1 MIKTLL
7 VALVVIVPVALLS
20 AGLVLWRSEALL
32 EEKEPKIG
40 NAPAPEPKVFSF
52 AVLAFGIIAGL
63 LITVLLNWMS
73 GRWPETGA
81 TNFSWIST
89 GAAVML
95 SVAVVFVRP
104 LANMGGIPEC
114 IALHALWGIGYG
126 WILPAVVNGAA

>member
-7 VALVVIVPVALLS
+7 MALIVIVPVALLS
-20 AGLVLWRSEALL
+20 AGLILWCPEALL
-32 EEKEPKIG
+32 EENEPKTG
-40 NAPAPEPKVFSF
+40 NSPVPEPKVFSF

-73 GRWPETGA
+73 SRWPDTGA
-81 TNFSWIST
+81 TSFTWIAT
-89 GAAVML
+89 GAAVVL

-104 LANMGGIPEC
+104 LANMGGIAEC

-126 WILPAVVNGAA
+126 WILPALIG